1 METQRS
7 GTPGPR
13 VQQAGEGV
21 FPMLFCLTQR
31 GVSFFFL
38 FGGEII
44 YFEPISTDFVP
55 YESWDK
61 VTGNT
66 LVSDQ
71 AQT

>member
-13 VQQAGEGV
+13 VQQAGEGI
-21 FPMLFCLTQR
+21 FPMSFCLTQL
-31 GVSFFFL
+31 GQHFFR

-44 YFEPISTDFVP
+44 CFEPIVTDFVR
-55 YESWDK
+55 YEFRDK
-61 VTGNT
+61 VTGNA

-71 AQT
+71 A